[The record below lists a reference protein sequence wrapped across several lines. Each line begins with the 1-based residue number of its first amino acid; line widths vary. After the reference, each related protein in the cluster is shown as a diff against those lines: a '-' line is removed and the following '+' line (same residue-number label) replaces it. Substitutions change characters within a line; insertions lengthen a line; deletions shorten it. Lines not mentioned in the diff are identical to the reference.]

1 MEIVLDKCVIMDR
14 YDHYPKDSKSSVF
27 DEGGVQVVWT
37 VRLKLSP
44 NQGDNYNV
52 LVFV

>member
-1 MEIVLDKCVIMDR
+1 MIAILV
-14 YDHYPKDSKSSVF
+14 DSKSSVF